1 MSHVCLCLTE
11 RKARDLSVF
20 CLFFLFV
27 QLHKKTLVSF
37 VCLSVSH
44 AFTDVFADAGALLP
58 NGTTTGGFSVVFE
71 AKEGRAIVIVSF
83 TRRRETRRE
92 N

>member
-44 AFTDVFADAGALLP
+44 AFTDAFADAGALLP
-58 NGTTTGGFSVVFE
+58 NGTTTANFSVVFE
-71 AKEGRAIVIVSF
+71 AKEGGRAIVVVSF
-83 TRRRETRRE
+83 TRRRR
-92 N
+92 